1 MQPNWLFGTVR
12 DDESEDNLLLHKS
25 KAAPSRDESMKMPKS
40 TIPAAK
46 DHGDRAHHSHSARE
60 LHQQVPNA
68 PSATNDR
75 IKLLQMS
82 ATRRGIAAG
91 MRM

>member
-1 MQPNWLFGTVR
+1 MQAQYDSFTGGSQGPDVQPNWLFGTLR
-12 DDESEDNLLLHKS
+12 EDESEDNLLC
-25 KAAPSRDESMKMPKS
+25 
-40 TIPAAK
+40 
-46 DHGDRAHHSHSARE
+46 HHPHSARE
-60 LHQQVPNA
+60 SHQQVPNA

-91 MRM
+91 MRL